1 MVLDSIPACVTT
13 PRPTKLFLVVRSCK
27 GLLGLEPWFPITV
40 CDIDSHSFS
49 RAELTLRD
57 SRQASCVTCQVRK
70 IIRYSLNRDVFI
82 SFYFSKRYVSP
93 LECKNFIFIPPSHQ
107 HFQAIRLVVLIDQNN
122 QSDCLKMLVRWW
134 DDYEIYTFS

>member
-57 SRQASCVTCQVRK
+57 SRQASCEDMSSQKKYYCWHFLERKKQKLLLSSKADIRKFQVFEVGLWNRFHSEIFLIIWWLYLYEVKK
-70 IIRYSLNRDVFI
+70 IWKIVNLS
-82 SFYFSKRYVSP
+82 
-93 LECKNFIFIPPSHQ
+93 
-107 HFQAIRLVVLIDQNN
+107 
-122 QSDCLKMLVRWW
+122 
-134 DDYEIYTFS
+134 TF